1 MNVAIHLGN
10 AGINLLWHKLVPRFN
25 RPSSNSLVTMMSYT
39 LELSP
44 SRVESLQA
52 FKRRDCL
59 PLHKTSLWHIQ
70 SGTVRTLTFTEDGAI
85 IPLGFWGAQDVVGSL
100 ISQIQPYQIECLTDV
115 KAIAIA
121 PDHCQS
127 LNHVLLA
134 HIQQMEKLL
143 RIRNG
148 QVQQRLLQ
156 LLEWLAE
163 RFGHESDR
171 GRQIEIRLTHQDMA
185 DVIGTT
191 RVTITRLMGLF
202 EREGLVDCSGQ
213 YCVLLKH

>member
-1 MNVAIHLGN
+1 
-10 AGINLLWHKLVPRFN
+10 
-25 RPSSNSLVTMMSYT
+25 MSYT

-44 SRVESLQA
+44 SGIAALQA

-59 PLHKTSLWHIQ
+59 PLHETSLWHIEA
-70 SGTVRTLTFTEDGAI
+70 GAVRTLTFTEDGAI
-85 IPLGFWGAQDVVGSL
+85 IPLGFWGAGDMVGSL
-100 ISQIQPYQIECLTDV
+100 ISRIQPYQIECLTDV

-121 PDHCQS
+121 PDQCKS
-127 LNHVLLA
+127 LNQVLLN
-134 HIQQMEKLL
+134 HIQQMEELL

-156 LLEWLAE
+156 LLDWLAK
-163 RFGHESDR
+163 RFGHENDR

-202 EREGLVDCSGQ
+202 EREGIIDCSGQ
-213 YCVLLKH
+213 YCVLLKN